1 MTDNAIHLNEFKSTL
16 ANRNHSIGSPNKG
29 QSKDWTGNQ
38 QVLEETG
45 QAGPKLA
52 RWQPYLLLPLYKDLS
67 LHKACQVWLLLPW
80 RRQVLLSKPW
90 HRAKAAPLS
99 KVLSLAS
106 LFHII
111 LLCETCDV
119 FIALSVLTVSVRE
132 PQQATSTHLP
142 NHPSPTSSSLSSR
155 LTTNHH
161 LQQCIFFAAVKS
173 TCLYVII
180 YTTAY

>member
-1 MTDNAIHLNEFKSTL
+1 MSNSNVIDASKTGIFVGRATRLRRVGSDDRDNEIHLNEFKSIL

-106 LFHII
+106 LFHIL
-111 LLCETCDV
+111 LLCETWCIYS
-119 FIALSVLTVSVRE
+119 FISI
-132 PQQATSTHLP
+132 
-142 NHPSPTSSSLSSR
+142 NSLCSR
-155 LTTNHH
+155 V
-161 LQQCIFFAAVKS
+161 AAS
-173 TCLYVII
+173 H
-180 YTTAY
+180 